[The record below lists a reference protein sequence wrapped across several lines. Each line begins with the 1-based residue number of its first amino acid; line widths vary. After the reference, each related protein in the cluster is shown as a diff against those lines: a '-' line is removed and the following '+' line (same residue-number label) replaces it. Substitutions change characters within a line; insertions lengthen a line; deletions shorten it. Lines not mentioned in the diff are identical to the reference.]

1 MLLAK
6 NSNGKIIATIIL
18 TQNQIYIDNYNKPM
32 LVIFNRGLVNDI
44 KQKDDRGIITLYD
57 DYTLNIGEIAALYD
71 CAYFIMNRKILSL
84 YKENKIKT
92 DRKAGRRN
100 SSFGKEFTQERK
112 NKIGEKAKGRHIPP
126 YIRTPE
132 IKEKISRTLKRG
144 YKDGRIVINREGISQ
159 AWADGKF
166 ANASMGRG
174 ISGYFHSN
182 KNGKEKD
189 IYFRS
194 LLELKFLLL
203 VEEDE
208 RVYKIL
214 MEPFCLPIK
223 EDPGSHYTPDC
234 LINDK
239 WLIEIKSRDH
249 FKFTKDGINNRFEKE
264 IKTAQEY
271 CENNNLYFKII
282 YDDELD
288 FESGNFKRYIVN
300 HPEIIEK
307 YNIRFNKEIKL

>member
-1 MLLAK
+1 
-6 NSNGKIIATIIL
+6 
-18 TQNQIYIDNYNKPM
+18 
-32 LVIFNRGLVNDI
+32 
-44 KQKDDRGIITLYD
+44 
-57 DYTLNIGEIAALYD
+57 
-71 CAYFIMNRKILSL
+71 
-84 YKENKIKT
+84 
-92 DRKAGRRN
+92 
-100 SSFGKEFTQERK
+100 
-112 NKIGEKAKGRHIPP
+112 
-126 YIRTPE
+126 
-132 IKEKISRTLKRG
+132 
-144 YKDGRIVINREGISQ
+144 
-159 AWADGKF
+159 
-166 ANASMGRG
+166 MGRG

-264 IKTAQEY
+264 IKTA
-271 CENNNLYFKII
+271 
-282 YDDELD
+282 
-288 FESGNFKRYIVN
+288 
-300 HPEIIEK
+300 
-307 YNIRFNKEIKL
+307 